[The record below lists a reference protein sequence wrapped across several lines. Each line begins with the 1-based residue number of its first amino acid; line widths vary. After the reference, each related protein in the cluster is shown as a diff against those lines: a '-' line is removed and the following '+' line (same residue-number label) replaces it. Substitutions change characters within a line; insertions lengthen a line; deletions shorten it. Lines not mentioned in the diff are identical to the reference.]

1 MSGESYVQFI
11 INQLDGISVRGIEDM
26 KRMLTAIQFLER
38 LKEDVAKSRKENSEA
53 KESEQTV

>member
-38 LKEDVAKSRKENSEA
+38 LKEDVAKSRKEDAGTQET
-53 KESEQTV
+53 EQTV

>member
-38 LKEDVAKSRKENSEA
+38 LKEDVAKSRKDDAEA